1 MHTMHIWQ
9 MFYIRNVFD
18 LSGGLIKVNST
29 LTKKALVPL
38 SATCKLTVRYFTW
51 MQWHSP
57 VQIERFKNCPLTH
70 QVPTGLLRPRII
82 GNFQRFFKYSKYGP
96 ISKNFFL
103 KVLKSTKFSPPA
115 KKAGRMHR
123 QGASADRKLHSGEKN
138 RHRMS
143 RENYYVSW

>member
-1 MHTMHIWQ
+1 MNACRQHSNSNMYKKQPRDKMSRIPIVDEMYEYSIDQQRRYT
-9 MFYIRNVFD
+9 YI
-18 LSGGLIKVNST
+18 
-29 LTKKALVPL
+29 
-38 SATCKLTVRYFTW
+38 
-51 MQWHSP
+51 
-57 VQIERFKNCPLTH
+57 TH

-96 ISKNFFL
+96 ISKIFFL
-103 KVLKSTKFSPPA
+103 KVPKSTKFSPPA

-123 QGASADRKLHSGEKN
+123 QGASADRKRHSGEKN